1 MEDYRLDDEGERNDH
16 QMIRS
21 LVGSMV
27 KKLAG
32 SMIKKHEKLL
42 LSRTMTS
49 RGEVVTKHVINT
61 HSFKQATCASC
72 N

>member
-1 MEDYRLDDEGERNDH
+1 MEDYRLYDEGDHNDH

-49 RGEVVTKHVINT
+49 KGGSGYE
-61 HSFKQATCASC
+61 TCD
-72 N
+72 